1 MPSLKEVRVRIASV
15 NSTKQITS
23 AMKMVS
29 ASKLRRAQERIL
41 GLRPYYNELKKLV
54 RQISFDVPFQIS
66 SPFFDKRSGGRC
78 LLIVISSNRGLCG
91 VFNSN
96 VNKYVAALTQTPDI
110 VEFEKRNAID
120 YIVFG
125 RRVGDFLRKKQVQM
139 LSSFDEIIEKPLTSE
154 IFQIADD
161 ILQQYLSGAWDE
173 VYLVYNQ
180 FENPAVQE
188 VVHNKL
194 LPLQMPEIQK
204 EYFYPEIEFIYQPDI
219 PSIVTNLFPDYLRA
233 TILKAILESSAGEH
247 GARMTAMHKATDNAT
262 ELLKD
267 LKLTYN
273 KARQAAITKE
283 IIEIVSGANALE

>member
-1 MPSLKEVRVRIASV
+1 MPSLKEVRIRIASV

-41 GLRPYYNELKKLV
+41 GLRPYYNELKTLV
-54 RQISFDVPFQIS
+54 RQISYDVPFQMN
-66 SPFFDKRSGGRC
+66 SPFFDKRTGGRC
-78 LLIVISSNRGLCG
+78 LIIVISSNRGLCG

-96 VNKYVAALTQTPDI
+96 VNKYTAMLAQSSVFSDYAERDAL
-110 VEFEKRNAID
+110 D

-125 RRVGDFLRKKQVQM
+125 RRAGDFLRKKQANVI
-139 LSSFDEIIEKPLTSE
+139 SRHDEIIEKPLTSD
-154 IFQIADD
+154 IFNIAEE
-161 ILQQYLSGAWDE
+161 ILQQYLSGNWDE

-180 FENPAVQE
+180 FKNPAVQE
-188 VVHNKL
+188 VIHDKL
-194 LPLQMPEIQK
+194 LPLEMPEIQK

-219 PSIVTNLFPDYLRA
+219 PSIVDKLLPDYLRA

-283 IIEIVSGANALE
+283 IIEIVSGANALD